1 MLMALKE
8 IIQMRREYISYIPDL
23 PISISLECIK
33 DYPIHWHNTIEILFV
48 LEGTV
53 DVLIESGNYK
63 VHQREIEIINC
74 DEAHRIY
81 SEEKNKVLIF
91 HLEPIFFDKY
101 YDDIKNVYFY
111 TNSSEQGAQKEEKY
125 DVLRKYLSILACE
138 VIQKRENFDDQI
150 KAILVKL
157 LFHLINNFH
166 YLNYET
172 KDIKENVVQFQRY
185 HRIRKYI
192 YNNYMNKI
200 SLQDIANLEYL
211 STYYLS
217 HQIKD
222 MAGITFSELVNIV
235 RVDESIKLLLDTDK
249 TISDISLDVGFSHA
263 RYYNKSFKDHYKCTA
278 LQFRKKHNILEEK
291 FDSFKK
297 MESYDLSETLQY
309 ISNYL
314 EDYDRFNYTSKIIKL
329 QTDFLLPGKEL
340 QHIWKEKVNLGQ
352 AKELIK
358 AGEQRYLRSIQ
369 EVIGFKYGI
378 IQNLFG
384 KEMKIYFNKN
394 VEFLNW
400 NEVDKLLE
408 FLMDI
413 SLVPLIIL
421 SQTFEDKSSFIK
433 LLESFIMY
441 FADIYGFEVIK
452 LWKFQ
457 ASKDLTQEYIDIT
470 REIFEKY
477 QLQNLIEDA
486 FTVVESTNTIYDS
499 SYMLPYVIHNFINNK
514 DSLLTLKAF
523 DTVEENSILNNELFF
538 GSPGLLTLNGI
549 KKVSYYAYYL
559 LSKLGNE
566 VIQQGDGYIITRQDE
581 DIQVLLYSYS
591 DELNILIKL
600 EDLSKGKGSKNI
612 TESNVSLSIKN
623 LVNDYKVIK
632 YEIGENIGSSYDIWL
647 RMGKPKRLSFDEW
660 KILNKISAPTVS
672 LSYAQKNALYNNII
686 KIEGYGATLIVL
698 QKVQKHL
705 F

>member
-1 MLMALKE
+1 
-8 IIQMRREYISYIPDL
+8 MRKKYISYINDL
-23 PISISLECIK
+23 PITISLESVN
-33 DYPIHWHNTIEILFV
+33 DYPIHWHNSIEIIFV
-48 LEGTV
+48 LEGSV
-53 DVLIESGNYK
+53 NVRIESGNYEIEES
-63 VHQREIEIINC
+63 EIEIINC

-81 SEEKNKVLIF
+81 SKGKNKVLIF
-91 HLEPIFFDKY
+91 HLDPSFFEKY
-101 YDDIKNVYFY
+101 YDDMKNIYFY
-111 TNSSEQGAQKEEKY
+111 TNSTEEGAQQEEKY

-138 VIQKRENFDDQI
+138 VIQKSENFDDQI
-150 KAILVKL
+150 EAVLVEL

-166 YLNYET
+166 YLNYDE
-172 KDIKENVVQFQRY
+172 KDSKENVIQFQRY

-200 SLQDIANLEYL
+200 SLQDIANTEYL

-222 MAGITFSELVNIV
+222 ISGTSFKELVNIV

-263 RYYNKSFKDHYKCTA
+263 RYYNKSFKDYYKCTP
-278 LQFRKKHNILEEK
+278 LQFRKKYHIEEDE
-291 FDSFKK
+291 FDSFIKIQIH
-297 MESYDLSETLQY
+297 DLSETIHF
-309 ISNYL
+309 ISYYL
-314 EDYDRFNYTSKIIKL
+314 EDYDRFNYTNKIIKL
-329 QTDFLLPGKEL
+329 QTDSLLPGRKL
-340 QHIWKEKVNLGQ
+340 QHVWREKLNLGQ

-358 AGEQRYLRSIQ
+358 SGEQGYLRSIQ
-369 EVIGFKYGI
+369 EAIGFENGI
-378 IQNLFG
+378 VQNLFG
-384 KEMKIYFNKN
+384 KEMKIYFNEN
-394 VEFLNW
+394 ARFLNW
-400 NEVDKLLE
+400 NEVEKLLE

-421 SQTFEDKSSFIK
+421 NQIFEDKSSFIK
-433 LLESFIMY
+433 LLESFILY
-441 FADIYGFEVIK
+441 FADIYGIEVVR

-457 ASKDLTQEYIDIT
+457 ASKGLSVEYIAIAQ
-470 REIFEKY
+470 EIFEKY
-477 QLQNLIEDA
+477 ELQSLIEDPFDVPKA
-486 FTVVESTNTIYDS
+486 INTIYDS
-499 SYMLPYVIHNFINNK
+499 SYMLPYIIHNFISNNYN
-514 DSLLTLKAF
+514 SLLTLKAF

-566 VIQQGDGYIITRQDE
+566 VIDQGDGYIITRQDE

-591 DELNILIKL
+591 DELNTLIRL
-600 EDLSKGKGSKNI
+600 EDLYKGKGSKNI
-612 TESNVSLSIKN
+612 TERKISLSIKN

-632 YEIGENIGSSYDIWL
+632 YEIGEKIGSAYDIWL
-647 RMGKPKRLSFDEW
+647 RMGKPKRLSYDEW
-660 KILNKISAPTVS
+660 KILTKISAPNVS
-672 LSYAQKNALYNNII
+672 LSYAKKTTVYNNII
-686 KIEGYGATLIVL
+686 KIEGYGSTLIVL